1 MNVDQKAALL
11 EKIRTEIS
19 NRYVFP
25 EVGGHVSTE
34 LEQLWL
40 RGNFSNDHD
49 ANQFAE
55 HVTSELRRL
64 SDDSHIRVRCSE
76 EAHVQPAENDVVREQ
91 NDRKKHCEQLAFG
104 IQRVERLPQNI
115 GYIDIREFVEL
126 SLAAPTVSAALTLVA
141 NADALIIDLRKCV
154 GGDPTTVAWLAS
166 YLFDR
171 RTQLSTFVLRDESK
185 SEQFWTSEWVPGQR
199 FGGEN
204 PVYVLTS
211 NFTFSGAEQLAYD
224 LQACGRATVVGE
236 VTGGGAHACNLYWL
250 DSHFNLLMPE
260 CRPVNPITGTNW
272 ENVGVKPD
280 VLTTEEGAL
289 REAQR
294 LASAHF
300 AHLPLAAYD
309 SKHDDANEKPA

>member
-1 MNVDQKAALL
+1 MNVDQKPALF

-25 EVGGHVSTE
+25 EVGDHVSRE

-64 SDDSHIRVRCSE
+64 SNDSHIRVRYSE
-76 EAHVQPAENDVVREQ
+76 EAHVEPAENDVVREQ

-171 RTQLSTFVLRDESK
+171 RTQLCTFVLRDESK
-185 SEQFWTSEWVPGQR
+185 SEQFWTSEWVANDSLAKIWSTCSLQTSR
-199 FGGEN
+199 F
-204 PVYVLTS
+204 
-211 NFTFSGAEQLAYD
+211 
-224 LQACGRATVVGE
+224 RA
-236 VTGGGAHACNLYWL
+236 LSSW
-250 DSHFNLLMPE
+250 
-260 CRPVNPITGTNW
+260 
-272 ENVGVKPD
+272 
-280 VLTTEEGAL
+280 LTTYKLADARRWSAKLPAVERTRAICTGSIHTSICSCLNA
-289 REAQR
+289 AQ
-294 LASAHF
+294 
-300 AHLPLAAYD
+300 
-309 SKHDDANEKPA
+309 